1 MDEIDLG
8 SRIGAIDARLISIET
23 EIKAAKRT
31 MFRAAWVIFLTIL
44 ILLLG
49 KYPELVSILHV
60 LRAAI

>member
-8 SRIGAIDARLISIET
+8 SRIGAIDARLFSIET

-31 MFRAAWVIFLTIL
+31 MFRAAWVIFLTVL

-49 KYPELVSILHV
+49 RYPEVVSILLHA
-60 LRAAI
+60 LRCL

>member
-49 KYPELVSILHV
+49 KYPELVGVLHA
-60 LRAAI
+60 LRGI

>member
-49 KYPELVSILHV
+49 KYPELVSVLHAMRG
-60 LRAAI
+60 L